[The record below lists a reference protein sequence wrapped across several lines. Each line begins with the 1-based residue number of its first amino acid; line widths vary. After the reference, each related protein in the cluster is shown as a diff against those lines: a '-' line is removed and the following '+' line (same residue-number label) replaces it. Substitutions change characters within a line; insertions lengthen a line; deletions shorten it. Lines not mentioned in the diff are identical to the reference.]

1 MGKLCQ
7 FLELHYL
14 EPEPMNLVKDV
25 LITLVIFTG
34 IDFIWLGVIAKGMIQ
49 KEMGHLLREKFM
61 LAPALLFYV
70 LYSFG
75 LLYLA
80 IYPAIKTGDIK
91 KVVISSLLLGLV
103 SYATY
108 ELTNLAVLNQWSLKM
123 TVVDIIWGTILSG
136 ITGFLVFKLIS

>member
-1 MGKLCQ
+1 
-7 FLELHYL
+7 
-14 EPEPMNLVKDV
+14 MNLIKDV
-25 LITLVIFTG
+25 LLTLVIFTG
-34 IDFIWLGVIAKGMIQ
+34 IDFVWLGVIAKNMIQ

-80 IYPAIKTGDIK
+80 IYPAIKQGDLK
-91 KVVISSLLLGLV
+91 KAVISSAVLGLV

-108 ELTNLAVLNQWSLKM
+108 ELTNLAVLSNWSLKM
-123 TVVDIIWGTILSG
+123 TVVDIIWGTVLSG
-136 ITGFLVFKLIS
+136 ITGFIVFKLIV